1 MNQVI
6 AVAVATVAGFA
17 FGAVYYTAL
26 GKPWLA
32 AVGKTEEEIKL
43 NRSATP
49 FVVSA
54 VGLLVMAYVIS
65 VGYYGP
71 YAEAMAETHGDSV
84 AQRIGAALAV
94 WLGFV
99 VTTMA
104 TNDAFEGNSAKLTA
118 INAGHW
124 LGVLLIQNLVFVAF

>member
-1 MNQVI
+1 MNHLI

-43 NRSATP
+43 NRTATP
-49 FVVSA
+49 FMVSA
-54 VGLLVMAYVIS
+54 AGLLVMAYVIS
-65 VGYYGP
+65 VGYFGP
-71 YAEAMAETHGDSV
+71 YAEAMAEVYGDSI

-104 TNDAFEGNSAKLTA
+104 TNDAFEGNSAKLTV

-124 LGVLLIQNLVFVAF
+124 LGVLLIQNLVFIAF

>member
-71 YAEAMAETHGDSV
+71 YAEAMAETYGDSV

>member
-71 YAEAMAETHGDSV
+71 YAEAMAETYGDSV

-104 TNDAFEGNSAKLTA
+104 TNDAFEGNRAKLTA

>member
-43 NRSATP
+43 NRKSTP

-54 VGLLVMAYVIS
+54 AGLLVMAYVIS

-71 YAEAMAETHGDSV
+71 YAEAMAEVYGDSM

-99 VTTMA
+99 VTTMS
-104 TNDAFEGNSAKLTA
+104 TNDAFEGNSAKLTV

-124 LGVLLIQNLVFVAF
+124 LGVLLIQNLVFIAF

>member
-49 FVVSA
+49 FVVST

-65 VGYYGP
+65 VGYFGP
-71 YAEAMAETHGDSV
+71 YAEAMAETYGDSV
-84 AQRIGAALAV
+84 GQRIGAALAV
-94 WLGFV
+94 WFGFV

-104 TNDAFEGNSAKLTA
+104 TNDAFEGNSAKLTV

>member
-26 GKPWLA
+26 GKVWLA

-43 NRSATP
+43 NRKSTP

-54 VGLLVMAYVIS
+54 AGLLVMAYVIS
-65 VGYYGP
+65 VGYFGP
-71 YAEAMAETHGDSV
+71 YAEAMAEVYGDSM

-99 VTTMA
+99 VTTMS
-104 TNDAFEGNSAKLTA
+104 TNDAFEGNSAKLTV